1 MDVLT
6 AAGVVVDTQKI
17 HACACGYRTTA
28 DRMFNP
34 NRKYTEGKLVVF
46 CGVCAKRAHRE
57 GVFLYRL
64 SSTLTMDA
72 RRRVREFGQTS
83 ILASILKKQ
92 REEKERSDKTEPKRQ
107 PATPSRS
114 LLSPTINL
122 TLRQDILQTRDI
134 NRQEVAIDQEKLPQL
149 S

>member
-17 HACACGYRTTA
+17 HACTCGYCATA

-46 CGVCAKRAHRE
+46 CGKCAKRANQE
-57 GVFLYRL
+57 GIFLYRL
-64 SSTLTMDA
+64 SSTLAMDA

-92 REEKERSDKTEPKRQ
+92 REEKERSDNRTKA
-107 PATPSRS
+107 PAS
-114 LLSPTINL
+114 
-122 TLRQDILQTRDI
+122 D
-134 NRQEVAIDQEKLPQL
+134 A
-149 S
+149 